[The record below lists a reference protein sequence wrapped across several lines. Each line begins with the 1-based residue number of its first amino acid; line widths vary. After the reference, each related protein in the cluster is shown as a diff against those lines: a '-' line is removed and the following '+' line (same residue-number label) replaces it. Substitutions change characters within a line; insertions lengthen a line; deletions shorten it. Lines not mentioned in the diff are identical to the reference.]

1 MPAQRDGTA
10 IVEPLLGRLL
20 VATPA
25 LLDPNF
31 ARSVVLICQ
40 QHDDGALGV
49 ILNRPLEA
57 DLADHFPEWQHLA
70 SRPPHI
76 FEGGPVQR
84 EIAVAVGRHD
94 ADETGAGWTE
104 VSAELGLLDLNRHPA
119 DLWGEL
125 HALRIFSGYA
135 GWSAHQLEG
144 EIAEHA
150 WFVVDAVPSDP
161 FSEEPDRLWE
171 QVLRRQQGPFSMY
184 ATFPPDPGLN

>member
-1 MPAQRDGTA
+1 M
-10 IVEPLLGRLL
+10 EPLLGRLL
-20 VATPA
+20 VATPV

-31 ARSVVLICQ
+31 ARSVVLICR

-57 DLADHFPEWQHLA
+57 ELAEHLPEWLHLA
-70 SRPPHI
+70 SSPPRI

-84 EIAVAVGRHD
+84 EIVVALGRHD
-94 ADETGAGWTE
+94 AGAAGAGWTE
-104 VSAELGLLDLNRHPA
+104 VSAELGLLDLNRDPA

-135 GWSAHQLEG
+135 GWSADQLEG
-144 EIAEHA
+144 EIDEHA

-161 FSEEPDRLWE
+161 FSEQPDRLWE
-171 QVLRRQQGPFSMY
+171 QVLRRQQGPLSMY